1 MKYRE
6 IQEFITALYDG
17 GEVSDEEF
25 LLLYEAYSSKNL
37 DLPYK
42 EYGRFEL
49 EEIDVDECID
59 KFRVRKNDI
68 PLLLEVLQI
77 PELIKCL

>member
-1 MKYRE
+1 MKFRE
-6 IQEFITALYDG
+6 IQQLITVLYDG

-42 EYGRFEL
+42 EYGRFQL
-49 EEIDVDECID
+49 EEMDVDECID
-59 KFRVRKNDI
+59 ISYQATINVIKLPTF
-68 PLLLEVLQI
+68 LSSH
-77 PELIKCL
+77 LITY